1 MSKETSKHS
10 VDAVLHGGAEFL
22 ARKGVDQPRIACE
35 WLLSRLLNRSRLSL
49 HLIGEQILEERY
61 LEAMRRGLRRV
72 AAGEPIQYVTG
83 QTEFMGHVFK
93 TDRRALVPRP
103 ETEGL
108 VRAVLACVP
117 LWQNETPIIL
127 DLGTGTGCI
136 VISLALEKPSS
147 RYIGLDISSDAIA
160 LARENSQALGVA
172 DRVALSEGDIADV
185 IEPEMLDALI
195 ANLPYIPTSVWETL
209 PSHIRDHEPRL
220 ALDGGPAGLTAIEQ
234 AIQDATFALKPQGHL
249 FLEIGYDQGD
259 RVKTLLQETGFSETT
274 VLPDLAGK
282 DRVVSAVWAG

>member
-1 MSKETSKHS
+1 MSEETSKHS
-10 VDAVLHGGAEFL
+10 VDAVIRGGAEFL

-35 WLLSRLLNRSRLSL
+35 LLLSRLFNRSRLSL

-61 LEAMRRGLRRV
+61 LEAMRRGIRRV
-72 AAGEPIQYVTG
+72 ASGEPIQYVTG

-93 TDRRALVPRP
+93 TDKRALVPRP

-108 VRAVLACVP
+108 VREVLACAP
-117 LWQNETPIIL
+117 LWQNETPNIL

-136 VISLALEKPSS
+136 VISLALEKPSA
-147 RYIGLDISSDAIA
+147 RYIGLDISPDAVA
-160 LARENSQALGVA
+160 LARENSQTLGVA
-172 DRVALSEGDIADV
+172 DRVALSEGDMADV

-209 PSHIRDHEPRL
+209 PAHIRDHEPRL

-234 AIQDATFALKPQGHL
+234 AVQDATFVLKPQGRL
-249 FLEIGYDQGD
+249 FLEIGDDQGG
-259 RVKTLLQETGFSETT
+259 RVKTLLRETGFAETT

-282 DRVVSAVWAG
+282 DRVVSAVWPG